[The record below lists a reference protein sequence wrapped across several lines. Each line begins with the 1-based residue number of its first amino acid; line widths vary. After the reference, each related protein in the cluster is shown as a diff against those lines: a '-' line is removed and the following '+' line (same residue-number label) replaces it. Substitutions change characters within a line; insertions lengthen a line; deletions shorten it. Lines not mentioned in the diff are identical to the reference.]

1 MVDIS
6 LQAAGQYVKV
16 EKLIF
21 EALAEIPDITKG
33 ARSYVEVYAKRRDQ
47 TLERTTFDL
56 FLAIMKALCHIMQFF
71 ADGSIRKTFESTFK
85 QSGYKSELFKSIEEI
100 RRHEYRIKEEAQQ
113 CLAWAMNDQELA
125 IQSANTS
132 MDTKFDITFGIL
144 GHIPKV
150 LEQWI
155 PKPMGYGSAL
165 RPLRF
170 DGMMLII
177 LAGDNSG
184 AMDQPLEALRQLH
197 PSLHSG
203 ETGSDSNI
211 TWSISTTYLAVDESV
226 SDNIQKGQ
234 IERAKRLP
242 AIIKCDP
249 ELIQRDIRTYLQLGS
264 ILDEKEE
271 ARVAALVRDSAF
283 KTYMA
288 GRSLSNPLFVNG
300 RADPA
305 SANGPFPLSLVVG
318 TLAQASL
325 ETSKKKHE
333 PGSFFTG
340 YFCER
345 RRSDLES
352 PIPKSV
358 VRMLTSFVGQLLDQ
372 LLDRNLGID
381 LSILNDSEWKKPAEQ
396 KLDTLWKALRLLIS
410 QMPLGSV
417 LICIINEISQY
428 ETSVLEEDTDRV
440 VRRLTRLVFQY
451 FEDHTIDLDEH
462 IESEDSS
469 EWWIESATSLAHGV
483 ESAENAAPA
492 TWLGLRDKGRSL
504 TLTTTTPTTT
514 IGALAG
520 LTLIAFAVSATGA
533 KERAEERKKSSS
545 SSSCAS
551 VAASSSVPAYSVKST
566 PTNSKSGYPIRPT

>member
-21 EALAEIPDITKG
+21 EALAEIPDIIKG

-85 QSGYKSELFKSIEEI
+85 QSGYKSELFKSIEKI

-125 IQSANTS
+125 IQSANT
-132 MDTKFDITFGIL
+132 MDT
-144 GHIPKV
+144 
-150 LEQWI
+150 
-155 PKPMGYGSAL
+155 KPMGYGSAL

-288 GRSLSNPLFVNG
+288 GKSLSNPLFVNG

-325 ETSKKKHE
+325 ETSKKNMSLAPSSQAISASAADRILNH
-333 PGSFFTG
+333 PS
-340 YFCER
+340 R
-345 RRSDLES
+345 N
-352 PIPKSV
+352 
-358 VRMLTSFVGQLLDQ
+358 
-372 LLDRNLGID
+372 RNLGID
-381 LSILNDSEWKKPAEQ
+381 LSILNNSEWKKPAEQ

-520 LTLIAFAVSATGA
+520 LTLIAFAVSATSA

-551 VAASSSVPAYSVKST
+551 VAASSSVPAYSVKSN